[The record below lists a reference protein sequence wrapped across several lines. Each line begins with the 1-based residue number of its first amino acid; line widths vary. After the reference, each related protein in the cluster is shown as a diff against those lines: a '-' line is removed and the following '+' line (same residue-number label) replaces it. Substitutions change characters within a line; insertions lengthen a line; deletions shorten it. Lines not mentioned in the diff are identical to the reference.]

1 MILSVL
7 IGKLHKKALS
17 WLQINLGS
25 LPIYVSLMEIVRKY
39 TDFELIEVIKASS
52 SADVDNAIRFMYS
65 SYYETL
71 KIYTCQHGGNE
82 EDAQDIFQEVLV
94 SFIDLIKKEKFR
106 GEASIKTFLYSI
118 NRNIWFNELK
128 KRGRAEKR
136 DTIFENHKDVMVVDV
151 SQIMEQNETRREILN
166 IVDELGDTCKKILL
180 AYYYDNLSMKEILV
194 NVNYETEQ
202 ALRNKK
208 SKCLKQLEQLLSV
221 NPIMAKKLKIALQYE
236 Q

>member
-1 MILSVL
+1 
-7 IGKLHKKALS
+7 
-17 WLQINLGS
+17 
-25 LPIYVSLMEIVRKY
+25 MEIVRKY
-39 TDFELIEVIKASS
+39 SDSELIEAIKSPQKI
-52 SADVDNAIRFMYS
+52 DLDRAIKYMYRE
-65 SYYETL
+65 YFDIL
-71 KIYTCQHGGNE
+71 KIYTCQNSGNE
-82 EDAQDIFQEVLV
+82 EDAQDVFQEVLV

-136 DTIFENHKDVMVVDV
+136 DTIFETHKDVTVVDV
-151 SQIMEQNETRREILN
+151 SQIIEQNETRREILN
-166 IVDELGDTCKKILL
+166 IVDELGDICKKILL

-208 SKCLKQLEQLLSV
+208 SKCLKQLEQLLSA
-221 NPIMAKKLKIALQYE
+221 NPIMAKKLKTALQYE
-236 Q
+236 